1 MAMAE
6 ATIAN
11 GTVTGIAITN
21 NGGIGYTSSNPPLV
35 LIDPPVVITEK
46 DKVSSYAGDN
56 GVIVGFCT
64 DDASGIDR
72 LIFDLHI
79 PDNSYLRDP
88 LIVGTALTLSTIQ
101 VYDFFTV
108 TQSNVG
114 TAETS
119 LVSRDTSNQIIGIG
133 TQFVDNVY
141 QVSDVSVVVTSFVG
155 AEASKTGIGTTS
167 VIRVNANMSGVST
180 ENFSNTNIYFDST
193 QYTFDNVGSGSGVS
207 GMNTIGGGTTSSIPF
222 GNFSWGR
229 IELDNRTKSIS
240 YPAYTLGGIGIGGT
254 TNPTGIHTSSIVVRT
269 EKLKSKNY
277 AI

>member
-1 MAMAE
+1 MAE
-6 ATIAN
+6 ATIVN
-11 GTVTGIAITN
+11 GTITGIAITN
-21 NGGIGYTSSNPPLV
+21 NGGIGYTSSNPPQV

-56 GVIVGFCT
+56 GVIVGFGT
-64 DDASGIDR
+64 DDDSGIDKFV
-72 LIFDLHI
+72 FDFYI
-79 PDNSYLRDP
+79 PDDSYLRDP

-101 VYDFFTV
+101 VNDFFVV

-114 TAETS
+114 LAETS
-119 LVSRDTSNQIIGIG
+119 LVSRDSAQDIIGIG

-141 QVSDVSVVVTSFVG
+141 QASSVSVVEVSFVG
-155 AEASKTGIGTTS
+155 AEESKTGIGTTH
-167 VIRVNANMSGVST
+167 ITRVKANMSGVST
-180 ENFSNTNIYFDST
+180 AGFSNTNIYFDST
-193 QYTFDNVGSGSGVS
+193 QYTFDSQGSSSGVS
-207 GMNTIGGGTTSSIPF
+207 GMNTIGSGTTSSISF

-229 IELDNRTKSIS
+229 IELDGRTKSIS

-277 AI
+277 SI